1 VVEYI
6 SLCVFSTK
14 KRKKLKYKCILFDCD
29 GVLVDSES
37 ISGFVFKEMAEEL
50 GFQMDRDFAIEKFAG
65 VSMKENLRFI
75 EQNIEGDLPAD
86 FESEFRRR
94 TYGAFQ
100 TQLKPV
106 SGVRSLIEKIKVPIG
121 VASSGPQKKIR
132 LTLTATG
139 LIDKFE
145 GNIFSCYDIE
155 SWKPEPGIYLYA
167 ARQMGFQPAECAVVE
182 DSLAGVQAAV
192 AGGFRVYARVPDK
205 KKRDEFVQL
214 GATVFSHMKELGELL
229 NIV

>member
-1 VVEYI
+1 MN
-6 SLCVFSTK
+6 
-14 KRKKLKYKCILFDCD
+14 YKCILFDCD

-50 GFQMDRDFAIEKFAG
+50 GFLMDRDFAIEKFAG

-94 TYGAFQ
+94 TYEAFQ

-106 SGVRSLIEKIKVPIG
+106 SGVRSLIKKIKVPIG

-132 LTLTATG
+132 LTLTVTG

-145 GNIFSCYDIE
+145 GNIFSCYDIG

-167 ARQMGFQPAECAVVE
+167 AGQMGFQPAECVVIE
-182 DSLAGVQAAV
+182 DSRAGVQAAI
-192 AGGFRVYARVPDK
+192 AGGFKVFARVSDK
-205 KKRDEFVQL
+205 KKQDEFVQL
-214 GATVFSHMKELGELL
+214 GAAVFSHMEELGELL
-229 NIV
+229 NIA